1 MFSTWLVESEDFLLI
16 FVTLCTS
23 LTESQT
29 IAEIKSNAKILTKK
43 VANGSLRN
51 WIIKSKKEA
60 VIIRPD
66 KYIFGSAS
74 SKKEVK
80 SLVNYFSH
88 MYRV

>member
-43 VANGSLRN
+43 EINLAG
-51 WIIKSKKEA
+51 
-60 VIIRPD
+60 
-66 KYIFGSAS
+66 IFFLLCPQI
-74 SKKEVK
+74 VK
-80 SLVNYFSH
+80 I
-88 MYRV
+88 